1 MIHSRLFKKNLNL
14 IPYPTKKNDQKL
26 LEIAGR
32 TENGWK
38 WLEMSGKIL
47 EMAENV
53 WNDWKW
59 LEMARIAGRAG
70 NI

>member
-1 MIHSRLFKKNLNL
+1 MA
-14 IPYPTKKNDQKL
+14 KNDKKL
-26 LEIAGR
+26 LEIAGM
-32 TENGWK
+32 TGNGWK

-47 EMAENV
+47 EMAGNV